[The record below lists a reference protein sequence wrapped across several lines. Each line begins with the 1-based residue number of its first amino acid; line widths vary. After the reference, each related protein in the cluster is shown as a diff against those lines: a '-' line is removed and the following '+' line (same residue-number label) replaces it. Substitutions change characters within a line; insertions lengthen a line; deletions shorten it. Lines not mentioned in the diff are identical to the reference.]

1 MSASGNIPRR
11 LFLQMLLSLYVFPLG
26 RPAYSHTRKDASH
39 AFDPLPSKLASF
51 FLHQE
56 SAKQVGLE
64 YLKIAPMEADICL
77 LSNLICSF
85 NEKQRAALLYADS
98 RGVSELLR
106 QRLCLD
112 FEQDHVV
119 TVHGWIL
126 AVTEARLCA
135 LAALL

>member
-1 MSASGNIPRR
+1 MTAFGTIHRR
-11 LFLQMLLSLYVFPLG
+11 LFLQMLLSLHVFTLG
-26 RPAYSHTRKDASH
+26 RPASSHARKDTSNS
-39 AFDPLPSKLASF
+39 FDPLPSKLASF

-56 SAKQVGLE
+56 SAKKIGLE
-64 YLKIAPMEADICL
+64 YLKIAPMEAEICL

-85 NEKQRAALLYADS
+85 NKEQRSALLYADS
-98 RGVSELLR
+98 RRFSELLR

-112 FEQDHVV
+112 FEQDRVV

-135 LAALL
+135 LTALL